1 MDRGDEVMYPA
12 DREVISR
19 VVGFARSPAELLAM
33 IEASVRGQTP
43 PIPATY
49 VREFLDEYIHV
60 PDNGSY

>member
-1 MDRGDEVMYPA
+1 
-12 DREVISR
+12 
-19 VVGFARSPAELLAM
+19 M

-60 PDNGSY
+60 PDNGSYSAEFERFLTAYIGLAKPDKVLKANA